1 MNILNIEDLNYHSA
15 PDPATSGHNF
25 IVTIFFCVFHQIIIN
40 FSIVEKL
47 YFWNLVDFLRN
58 LFPKRVKKRTI
69 IAHQQ
74 YRSTDDL
81 YYVS

>member
-15 PDPATSGHNF
+15 RDPATSGHNF
-25 IVTIFFCVFHQIIIN
+25 IVTIFHQIIIN

-74 YRSTDDL
+74 YLSTDDL